1 MNSMLKTIT
10 GSEDSLMLN
19 IFSKNLRPNKLQPV
33 LCYIHGGAYQ
43 SGSST
48 PRIYSPDYLLMA
60 DVVVVT
66 INYRL
71 GALGFLSLQD
81 ETLNVPGNAGL
92 KDQRMALKFIKNNI
106 QNFGGDPE
114 NVCLFGQSAGGSSVS
129 WHCVSEGSKGLFKR
143 AIIMSG
149 CVLNF
154 WSLTPQSDWAS
165 RLAKKLGYCGKGDER
180 EILDFLRKA
189 DPVKIVEQQSTLLK
203 NDEKVAFA
211 FAPHIEHYEND
222 NTFILEKPIEL
233 MRTAWSNDI
242 DLLIG
247 GTSDEGIMYL
257 ENLRDNPSILAN
269 FKLQSAVPQEIG
281 ANPNNPEIII
291 EFVESLKRIYYSSSN
306 DPTKDEMAF
315 CKVCP
320 SNSLFIKPGNKSL
333 FSFLVFYAGIADK
346 N

>member
-1 MNSMLKTIT
+1 
-10 GSEDSLMLN
+10 MLN

-81 ETLNVPGNAGL
+81 ETLDVPGNAGL

-165 RLAKKLGYCGKGDER
+165 RLARKLGYCGKEDER

-222 NTFILEKPIEL
+222 NTFILKKPIEL
-233 MRTAWSNDI
+233 LRSAWSNDI

-269 FKLQSAVPQEIG
+269 FKLHSAVPQEIG
-281 ANPNNPEIII
+281 ANPNNPEII

-320 SNSLFIKPGNKSL
+320 SNSLFIKPSNKSL
-333 FSFLVFYAGIADK
+333 FLSWFFYAGIADK